1 MTAMV
6 DTRGRMERATL
17 GSVFI
22 HCLVALAIPAL
33 AWTAA
38 DTPAVETVS
47 FTHIL
52 HVQIVRLQKP
62 VPRPHAAAPHF
73 KATPTI
79 DFTHKVTV
87 VRLHQGAHSSK
98 VPIATNAPAAPSV
111 SAVAQ
116 AGESTSHGTS
126 APISTASPQVRNVA
140 SENARP
146 AGGYLPFGAE
156 QPTPVLD
163 PDVRKQLDALG
174 THVTLIVT
182 VGDDGKMTNLV
193 FTPPVDSQ
201 TETKIRSLLADASW
215 DPAVCGGGVACEGQ
229 ATIKL

>member
-6 DTRGRMERATL
+6 GERGRMERATL
-17 GSVFI
+17 GSVLI

-33 AWTAA
+33 AWTVA

-47 FTHIL
+47 FTHVL
-52 HVQIVRLQKP
+52 HVQIVRPQRP
-62 VPRPHAAAPHF
+62 MPRPRAAAPHF

-79 DFTHKVTV
+79 SPAHKVTLV
-87 VRLHQGAHSSK
+87 KLQQHGQPAK
-98 VPIATNAPAAPSV
+98 VPLSTSAPAAPSV
-111 SAVAQ
+111 AAVAQ
-116 AGESTSHGTS
+116 AGDSASHGTT

-163 PDVRKQLDALG
+163 PQVRKQLDALG
-174 THVTLIVT
+174 AHVTLVVT
-182 VGDDGKMTNLV
+182 VGDDGKMTNLF

>member
-1 MTAMV
+1 
-6 DTRGRMERATL
+6 MERATL
-17 GSVFI
+17 GSVVI

-33 AWTAA
+33 AWTVA

-52 HVQIVRLQKP
+52 RVQIVRPQRP
-62 VPRPHAAAPHF
+62 MPRPRAAAPQF

-79 DFTHKVTV
+79 GPAHKVTLV
-87 VRLHQGAHSSK
+87 KLQQHGRPAK
-98 VPIATNAPAAPSV
+98 VPLSTSAPGAPSV
-111 SAVAQ
+111 AAVAQ
-116 AGESTSHGTS
+116 AGDSASHGTT
-126 APISTASPQVRNVA
+126 APISTASPQVRDVA

-156 QPTPVLD
+156 QPAPVLD
-163 PDVRKQLDALG
+163 PQVRKQLDALG
-174 THVTLIVT
+174 AHVTLVVT

-193 FTPPVDSQ
+193 FTPPVDEQ

>member
-1 MTAMV
+1 
-6 DTRGRMERATL
+6 MERATL
-17 GSVFI
+17 GSVLI

-33 AWTAA
+33 AWTVA

-52 HVQIVRLQKP
+52 HVQIVRPQRP
-62 VPRPHAAAPHF
+62 VPRPRAAAPQF
-73 KATPTI
+73 RATPTI
-79 DFTHKVTV
+79 DFAHKVKIV
-87 VRLHQGAHSSK
+87 KLHQSAASSK
-98 VPIATNAPAAPSV
+98 VPVATNAPAAPSV
-111 SAVAQ
+111 AAVAQ
-116 AGESTSHGTS
+116 AGDSASRGRT
-126 APISTASPQVRNVA
+126 APISTASPQVREVA

-163 PDVRKQLDALG
+163 PEVRKQLDALG
-174 THVTLIVT
+174 AHVTLVVT

-193 FTPPVDSQ
+193 FTPPVDEQ

>member
-1 MTAMV
+1 MANA
-6 DTRGRMERATL
+6 RGRMERATL
-17 GSVFI
+17 GSVVI

-33 AWTAA
+33 AFTVA

-52 HVQIVRLQKP
+52 HVQIVRPQRP
-62 VPRPHAAAPHF
+62 MPRPRAAAPHF

-79 DFTHKVTV
+79 DPTHKVTLV
-87 VRLHQGAHSSK
+87 KLQLRGRSAK
-98 VPIATNAPAAPSV
+98 APPATNAPAAPTV
-111 SAVAQ
+111 AAVAH
-116 AGESTSHGTS
+116 AGDSASHGTTE
-126 APISTASPQVRNVA
+126 PVSTASPQVREVA

-163 PDVRKQLDALG
+163 PQVRKQLDSLG
-174 THVTLIVT
+174 AHVTLVVT

-215 DPAVCGGGVACEGQ
+215 DPAVCGGGVSCEGQ

>member
-1 MTAMV
+1 
-6 DTRGRMERATL
+6 
-17 GSVFI
+17 
-22 HCLVALAIPAL
+22 
-33 AWTAA
+33 
-38 DTPAVETVS
+38 
-47 FTHIL
+47 
-52 HVQIVRLQKP
+52 
-62 VPRPHAAAPHF
+62 
-73 KATPTI
+73 
-79 DFTHKVTV
+79 
-87 VRLHQGAHSSK
+87 
-98 VPIATNAPAAPSV
+98 AAPSV

-116 AGESTSHGTS
+116 AGESASHGTT
-126 APISTASPQVRNVA
+126 APVSTASPQVRDVA

-163 PDVRKQLDALG
+163 PEVRKQLDALG

-193 FTPPVDSQ
+193 FTPPVDAQ
-201 TETKIRSLLADASW
+201 TETKIRSLLADANW